1 MKLIAAFAMAW
12 LALVPVRSLAADAGF
27 QEVQVSNPGDQ
38 PITVGIWYP
47 TAEPQREQR
56 LGTLV
61 QSVAPGAPV
70 AGEHLALIIISHGT
84 GGWYGSHV
92 DTALALARAG
102 FVVAAPTHPG
112 DNYRDQSRAAQIRRR
127 PPQLQRVT
135 DYMLGEWPDHA
146 RIDPERIGAFGFS
159 AGGFTVLADI
169 GGAPDFTRIKPHCEA
184 HPDYFECALIKRAGM
199 APPPAAADA
208 TAPTSIR
215 DPRIKAAVIAAP
227 ALGFTFNTEG
237 LDPVTI
243 PIQLWSAEFDH
254 ILPAP
259 DYADAVRAN
268 LPRSPEFHLVAKAD
282 HFDFLAPCTAELA
295 KVAPDICQSIAGFD
309 RAEFHQRFDAEVVRF
324 FRETLQ

>member
-1 MKLIAAFAMAW
+1 MKPHRFFTAACLILWAARAIAAE
-12 LALVPVRSLAADAGF
+12 AGF
-27 QEVQVSNPGDQ
+27 QEVQVANPGDE

-47 TAEPQREQR
+47 TASPAREQR

-61 QSVAPGAPV
+61 QSVAAGAPV
-70 AGEHLALIIISHGT
+70 VGENLPLVVISHGT
-84 GGWYGSHV
+84 GGWYGSHI

-102 FVVAAPTHPG
+102 FVVAAPTHLG
-112 DNYRDQSRAAQIRRR
+112 DNYQDQSRAAQIRRR
-127 PPQLQRVT
+127 PPQLLRVT
-135 DYMLGEWPDHA
+135 DYMVSEWPDHA
-146 RIDPERIGAFGFS
+146 RIDPERVGAFGFS

-169 GGAPDFTRIKPHCEA
+169 GGASDFTRIKSHCEA

-199 APPPAAADA
+199 APPSAAAN
-208 TAPTSIR
+208 TEAPTSIR
-215 DPRIKAAVIAAP
+215 DPRIQAAVIAAP
-227 ALGFTFNTEG
+227 ALGFTFNAEG

-324 FRETLQ
+324 FRETLH

>member
-1 MKLIAAFAMAW
+1 MKLRGLFAAACVILWA
-12 LALVPVRSLAADAGF
+12 ARAVAADAGF
-27 QEVQVSNPGDQ
+27 QEVQVANPGDQ

-47 TAEPQREQR
+47 TAEPAREQR

-61 QSVAPGAPV
+61 QTVAPGAPV
-70 AGEHLALIIISHGT
+70 AGEHLPLIVISHGT

-92 DTALALARAG
+92 DTALALAHAG

-112 DNYRDQSRAAQIRRR
+112 DNYQDQSRAAQIRRR
-127 PPQLQRVT
+127 PPQLQRVV
-135 DYMLGEWPDHA
+135 DYMLSDWPEHA
-146 RIDPERIGAFGFS
+146 RINSDRIGAFGFS
-159 AGGFTVLADI
+159 AGGFTVLAAI

-199 APPPAAADA
+199 APPMAAANA
-208 TAPTSIR
+208 AAPTSFR

-227 ALGFTFNTEG
+227 ALGFTFSGEG

-254 ILPAP
+254 ILPTP

-282 HFDFLAPCTAELA
+282 HFDFLAPCSPELA
-295 KVAPDICQSIAGFD
+295 KVAPDICQSLAGFD